1 MELQNYYLECLRETI
16 KQLSQEN
23 SSEINQVDFD
33 FKGINKEELKGI
45 INLL

>member
-23 SSEINQVDFD
+23 STENNHVDFD
-33 FKGINKEELKGI
+33 FKGINKEEIKDI